1 MEDELRTG
9 ISAEEELRTG
19 TSKEELKETSS
30 TEELRND
37 SSEEKPEKTSL
48 SLDKN
53 ESEEN
58 GMKSDMLDEDS
69 TKESVP
75 DKATSVDESLPQPMN
90 TRAENPKIPFNFPI
104 PLNLHFLHDNIS
116 TFPIFYLSLRPSIN
130 IPASFFTQKHFLPFI
145 AMLNTQLLTSA
156 PVQEFI
162 QSAIKKKMDALQIS
176 TALNKAG
183 YSNEDRAAIMDYMAL
198 VPKFREKFF
207 GKDFAKSDSGKN
219 TPKGNDVF
227 LLCDRLALEQSTAQ
241 DIGKYKANLWNVEP
255 GSVHDLCCGMGGDS
269 YFIPATMKVC
279 GVDLDEDRLAMYRH
293 NIQVMRSSGDIPS
306 NSGETILG
314 DVRDVAAGDLHSA
327 DYFTID
333 PARRAVEGENQ
344 RDLRNL
350 TPTFE
355 EVLEISRHYK
365 GGMAKLPPG
374 YPTDEIPQDAELVY
388 LGSHSDCRELLV
400 LFGALAQNPGKV
412 RAIMVDKNGEAAKAA
427 DGSNAEWCGELSEIQ
442 AASNKEAE
450 HDLPGCE
457 RSFRNATSEND
468 LPVGDVAEFIAEPT
482 ALLIRSHLFGS
493 VALAAAPEAHLISEG
508 IAYVSCGA
516 PLPTPAFANFQVL
529 DKCEIATSAVRDMLK
544 RHGIGKL
551 TLKLRGVKLD
561 PDEEIKRLKPKG
573 KNEAIL
579 FYTRVAGEKTA
590 ILAKRV

>member
-1 MEDELRTG
+1 
-9 ISAEEELRTG
+9 
-19 TSKEELKETSS
+19 
-30 TEELRND
+30 
-37 SSEEKPEKTSL
+37 
-48 SLDKN
+48 
-53 ESEEN
+53 
-58 GMKSDMLDEDS
+58 
-69 TKESVP
+69 
-75 DKATSVDESLPQPMN
+75 
-90 TRAENPKIPFNFPI
+90 
-104 PLNLHFLHDNIS
+104 
-116 TFPIFYLSLRPSIN
+116 
-130 IPASFFTQKHFLPFI
+130 
-145 AMLNTQLLTSA
+145 MLNTELLTSA
-156 PVQEFI
+156 SVQEFI

-207 GKDFAKSDSGKN
+207 GKDAIKSGSGKN
-219 TPKGNDVF
+219 APIGSEAF

-241 DIGKYKANLWNVEP
+241 DIGKYKANLWNAGIQELVMNGRP
-255 GSVHDLCCGMGGDS
+255 LVHDLCCGMGGDS
-269 YFIPATMKVC
+269 YFIPADFNVT

-293 NIQVMRSSGDIPS
+293 NVRVMRGSATLTDGADC
-306 NSGETILG
+306 TILA
-314 DVRDVAAGDLHSA
+314 DVREIAKQA
-327 DYFTID
+327 DACDSEHPADFFTID

-374 YPTDEIPQDAELVY
+374 YPTDEIPADAELVY

-400 LFGALAQNPGKV
+400 LFGTLARNPGKV
-412 RAIMVDKNGEAAKAA
+412 RAIMVDKDGFVVKANHGTDA
-427 DGSNAEWCGELSEIQ
+427 IWSGALSEIQ

-482 ALLIRSHLFGS
+482 ALLIRSHLFGN
-493 VALAAAPEAHLISEG
+493 VALAAAPDAHLISEG
-508 IAYVSCGA
+508 IAYVSCST
-516 PLPTPAFANFQVL
+516 PLPAPAFASFQVM

-544 RHGIGKL
+544 RNNIGKL